1 MNILLPR
8 PNTLLQS
15 GHELLY
21 LLRYYSTGTFCLQ
34 MFLFMHRLYTLDRI
48 RYNDSISQQH
58 GNHKGGENME
68 VMEMTEKELITITID
83 RYMDLQRIKKENG
96 NHENKELEYQIK
108 GVIAKLSSMDVN
120 VEDITL

>member
-1 MNILLPR
+1 
-8 PNTLLQS
+8 
-15 GHELLY
+15 
-21 LLRYYSTGTFCLQ
+21 
-34 MFLFMHRLYTLDRI
+34 
-48 RYNDSISQQH
+48 
-58 GNHKGGENME
+58 
-68 VMEMTEKELITITID
+68 MTEKELITITID